1 MSIIATDLD
10 GTIFKGQTLIGGVKE
25 GLLEIFNEGIEIY
38 YTTNNS
44 SQTPN
49 EIKDKLEN
57 LLNLNIDISK
67 IITPLVIFENLYSD
81 NKLSIF
87 IYGSENLEKYIRNLN
102 MNVTSLENA
111 ELILIGRKEE
121 NNFSEINKIIKN
133 VSLGK
138 NILCLNKDLTFP
150 TEFGEKAGNGAV
162 VKIIE
167 DELSIN
173 IPTLG
178 KSGNHYSSYF
188 IQNRITVNFVI
199 GDRVDTD
206 IIFGKNL
213 NAKTFLVSSGIKNY
227 LDVNIADVQLNKFS
241 DVVPFLTKQS

>member
-10 GTIFKGQTLIGGVKE
+10 GTIFKGQTLIDGVKE
-25 GLLEIFNEGIEIY
+25 GLLKIISEGIEIY

-44 SQTPN
+44 SQTPS
-49 EIKDKLEN
+49 EIKDKLEY
-57 LLNLNIDISK
+57 LLQLNIDISK
-67 IITPLVIFENLYSD
+67 IITPLVIFQNLYLN
-81 NKLSIF
+81 NKLNIF
-87 IYGSENLEKYIRNLN
+87 IYGSDNLKNYIKNLN
-102 MNVTSLENA
+102 INVTSLEHA
-111 ELILIGRKEE
+111 DLVLIGRKEE
-121 NNFSEINKIIKN
+121 NNFSEINEIIKN

-138 NILCLNKDLTFP
+138 NILSLNKDLTFP

-167 DELSIN
+167 DELSIS

-178 KSGNHYSSYF
+178 KSGDHYSSYF
-188 IQNRITVNFVI
+188 IQSKITVNYVI

-227 LDVNIADVQLNKFS
+227 LDVNIADIQLNKFS